1 MKDIKDR
8 NQKEEKQGVQNQ
20 GKDPVKQDE
29 EEEYRFLR
37 EVIKEKP
44 VDKRKIGYIAGGVL
58 VCAVMFGV
66 VAAFTF
72 VRVLPHMQPEE
83 KTQKVNIPVE
93 TPTPTPVLEE

>member
-37 EVIKEKP
+37 
-44 VDKRKIGYIAGGVL
+44 
-58 VCAVMFGV
+58 
-66 VAAFTF
+66 
-72 VRVLPHMQPEE
+72 
-83 KTQKVNIPVE
+83 
-93 TPTPTPVLEE
+93 

>member
-20 GKDPVKQDE
+20 ERDPLKQEE
-29 EEEYRFLR
+29 EEEYHFLR

-72 VRVLPHMQPEE
+72 VREIGRASCRERV
-83 KTQKVNIPVE
+83 
-93 TPTPTPVLEE
+93 